1 VQWKG
6 GNGPSELWYFSP
18 FKVNLTK
25 APLVDSIEDLSTP
38 YVIPPLNWTE
48 LEDGSQRRS
57 SSLEDFFIEFLLIIA
72 FFFFLFSSFLSSC
85 NSWREY

>member
-1 VQWKG
+1 MQVQWKG

-48 LEDGSQRRS
+48 LEDGSQK
-57 SSLEDFFIEFLLIIA
+57 EI
-72 FFFFLFSSFLSSC
+72 FFFGGFFH
-85 NSWREY
+85 